1 VDTATRFKEII
12 EEACALIR
20 EAARGPLGKIQL
32 SPEVAEMLERVNVAR
47 TLPAPVA
54 VDSVSHEA
62 QKGVAPAAPRSCGGP
77 AEVGLQGIGSLDEL
91 ERVVSVCPKCPLS
104 QTRTQAVF
112 GAGNTRAKL
121 VFVGEAPGRDEDL
134 QGKPFVGRA
143 GQLLT
148 DIIEKGM
155 KLRRTDVYICNVLKC
170 RPPENRNPMP
180 SELAMCEPYLIRQLE
195 LIRPRVICAL
205 GTYAAQTLLKTT
217 EPIGRLRGRW
227 HFYHGI
233 PLRATYHPAYLL
245 RNPADKRKTWM
256 DVIEVLKV
264 YNGEL
269 NPEQGSGPEL
279 FPIADPPDQR
289 GETDS
294 SFGP

>member
-1 VDTATRFKEII
+1 MDTATRFKEII
-12 EEACALIR
+12 EEACTLIR
-20 EAARGPLGKIQL
+20 ETARGPHGKIQL

-47 TLPAPVA
+47 TLPMRAA
-54 VDSVSHEA
+54 ADSA
-62 QKGVAPAAPRSCGGP
+62 QKGAAPTAPRSGTGP
-77 AEVGLQGIGSLDEL
+77 TESELQGIGGLNEL
-91 ERVVSVCPKCPLS
+91 ERVVSVCPNCPLA
-104 QTRTQAVF
+104 QTRTQTVF
-112 GAGNTRAKL
+112 GSGNPQAKL

-155 KLRRTDVYICNVLKC
+155 KLKRADVYICNVLKC
-170 RPPENRNPMP
+170 RPPENRNPLP
-180 SELAMCEPYLIRQLE
+180 LEVEMCEPYLIRQLE

-205 GTYAAQTLLKTT
+205 GAYAAQTLLKTT

-245 RNPADKRKTWM
+245 RSPADKRKTWM

-269 NPEQGSGPEL
+269 NPEPGSGPEL

-289 GETDS
+289 DETDS
-294 SFGP
+294 SPGP